1 MVMVSENLAHS
12 DKDTPVYYMLLG
24 RKTAI
29 SNIQALKKR

>member
-29 SNIQALKKR
+29 EEVIRELC